1 MPTTLD
7 IRGTQIQVFTHAD
20 AVARG
25 HSRRTIDRNVASGNW
40 VRLVKGAYAY
50 TPAPNTGNKM
60 YPEDLHLIRV
70 AAMVLNAEPGW
81 YASSW
86 SSLVAHGL
94 PLVGRPPHRVHITHD
109 ARMSKTRRS
118 HSSVRRE
125 RSLAEVATSRPQGI
139 PALEVCD
146 SLVEYATQATFTS
159 AVTCADAALHRKF
172 TTLEQL
178 TAAAAATSRHG
189 ARAARAMAAFADP
202 RAESPGE
209 SRLRILVHELGLVST
224 PQFPIHDDG
233 GPARHRADLHVR
245 FPSTSTR
252 GRCGITETPAPTD
265 GLLLEFDGKM
275 KFDASTDTSS
285 TWTQFD
291 HQRARD
297 QRLAI
302 LGYRVMHV
310 TWSDLAHPALLKRQI
325 MARLASTA

>member
-7 IRGTQIQVFTHAD
+7 IRGTKVQVFTHAD

-25 HSRRTIDRNVASGNW
+25 HSRRTIDRYVASGNW
-40 VRLVKGAYAY
+40 IRLVKGAYAY
-50 TPAPNTGNKM
+50 TPAPNSEGKM

-70 AAMVLNAEPGW
+70 AAILLNAEPGW

-86 SSLVAHGL
+86 SALVAHGL
-94 PLVGRPPHRVHITHD
+94 PLVDPPPHRVHITRD
-109 ARMSKTRRS
+109 APISKTRRS

-125 RSLAEVATSRPQGI
+125 RPLAGIATSRPQGI

-146 SLVEYATQATFTS
+146 SLVEYATQASFTS
-159 AVTCADAALHRKF
+159 AVTCADSALHRNL
-172 TTLEQL
+172 TTLAQL
-178 TAAAAATSRHG
+178 TARAAATSRHG

-202 RAESPGE
+202 RTESPGE
-209 SRLRILVHELGLVST
+209 SRLRILVHELGLVAT
-224 PQFPIHDDG
+224 PQFPIHDGG

-245 FPSTSTR
+245 FPSTTTR
-252 GRCGITETPAPTD
+252 PAPTD
-265 GLLLEFDGKM
+265 GLLLEFDGKI
-275 KFDASTDTSS
+275 KFDASNHTNS

-310 TWSDLAHPALLKRQI
+310 TWADLAHPALLKRQI
-325 MARLASTA
+325 LARLESTA